1 MTSDEVFVTFE
12 NRPGHSRCPI
22 PLRRK
27 WVTTMTSARQS
38 SDTGQNPIGQGRSNK
53 IRARLANLAGV
64 AVIGTFMCA
73 AGMVSPAGA
82 SGSSIGSFTLSGQ
95 VVAKLKTSKEINVI
109 SNIGGSSI
117 PSTLH
122 GCQVG
127 QPGTGT
133 DVINLP
139 DGKVVLNGHSAKA
152 TAVEFSVPFDGK
164 SDTLTS
170 SSNQL
175 SFALEVGKL
184 SYLWVSSTGTITT
197 TSKGQSGTFSVTFD
211 PSATGVAT
219 GNDHATKPLHVSG
232 SWTSCTPWP

>member
-1 MTSDEVFVTFE
+1 MRGGNGFT
-12 NRPGHSRCPI
+12 GGG
-22 PLRRK
+22 K
-27 WVTTMTSARQS
+27 WVFHWFVHVERPSRRETK
-38 SDTGQNPIGQGRSNK
+38 DLQGNQRHQQYWWKLDSVHAAWLPG
-53 IRARLANLAGV
+53 RA
-64 AVIGTFMCA
+64 T
-73 AGMVSPAGA
+73 
-82 SGSSIGSFTLSGQ
+82 
-95 VVAKLKTSKEINVI
+95 
-109 SNIGGSSI
+109 
-117 PSTLH
+117 
-122 GCQVG
+122 
-127 QPGTGT
+127 GTGT

-152 TAVEFSVPFDGK
+152 TALEFSVPFDGK